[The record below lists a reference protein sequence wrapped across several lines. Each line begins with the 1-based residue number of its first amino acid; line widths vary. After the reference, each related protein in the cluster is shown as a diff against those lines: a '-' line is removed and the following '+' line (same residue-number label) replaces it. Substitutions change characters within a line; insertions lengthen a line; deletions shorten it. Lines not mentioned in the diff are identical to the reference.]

1 LFSHAVT
8 SKLTISYHP
17 SVIEPNGTAF
27 AFAAIVAADDAAEN
41 DMKVY
46 LLMTLIGTLLAA
58 IHFTSAPKQG
68 SKTLPQ

>member
-1 LFSHAVT
+1 
-8 SKLTISYHP
+8 
-17 SVIEPNGTAF
+17 
-27 AFAAIVAADDAAEN
+27 VAADDAAEN

-58 IHFTSAPKQG
+58 IHFTSAPKQQG